1 MSAAFRDTSW
11 ATCPADFWKGAGSP
25 SKILNAMAP
34 PSARTTAELTMRAV
48 ICLCL
53 IGRRARRGAKA
64 ALARRCFERLGH
76 RAQRAEGSIM
86 AAYIVAIVVV
96 TDPGKFASYS
106 KAIAGLSER
115 FGGET
120 LVRGPVI
127 EMLEG
132 EGDLG
137 GRVLV
142 SRYPDAVAARAYLAS
157 PEYHAAKQL
166 RAGAA
171 SISIRLVE
179 G

>member
-1 MSAAFRDTSW
+1 
-11 ATCPADFWKGAGSP
+11 
-25 SKILNAMAP
+25 
-34 PSARTTAELTMRAV
+34 
-48 ICLCL
+48 
-53 IGRRARRGAKA
+53 
-64 ALARRCFERLGH
+64 
-76 RAQRAEGSIM
+76 M

-96 TDPGKFASYS
+96 TDSEKFASYS

-120 LVRGPVI
+120 LVRGPVV

-132 EGDLG
+132 EGELG

-142 SRYPDAVAARAYLAS
+142 SRYPDAVSARAYLAS
-157 PEYHAAKQL
+157 SEYQAAKKL

-171 SISIRLVE
+171 QITIRLVE